1 MELSIKNCG
10 MRKSS
15 DIAQGTGCSRKQPDF
30 NLQKGIQLTGVNMT
44 NLIEFMRDEMG
55 IKIAN
60 AKKLRDQITK
70 VRQLIKVTYEERV
83 VEKY

>member
-1 MELSIKNCG
+1 

-60 AKKLRDQITK
+60 AKNLRNQITK